1 MILIYSHIKNN
12 VKGKLDVN
20 RITDFYLVYLD
31 IDWRIHQFVS
41 NKLVKVLQRKMF
53 DIDYDYTL

>member
-1 MILIYSHIKNN
+1 MILRYSHIKNN
-12 VKGKLDVN
+12 VNGKLDVN
-20 RITDFYLVYLD
+20 RITDFYFVYLD

>member
-1 MILIYSHIKNN
+1 MILRYSHIKNN
-12 VKGKLDVN
+12 VNCKLDVN

>member
-1 MILIYSHIKNN
+1 MILRYSHIKNN
-12 VKGKLDVN
+12 VNGKLYVN